1 MRTLTALL
9 LTLLAGCGPFSHNDT
24 DAAWLVPETRRASR
38 ELPDLDPAKTF
49 RVAVYGDVHCGRL
62 EHRAVVAAIR
72 REKPDL
78 VVYMGDALD
87 CRPLGH
93 LPDCGE
99 AAYAIPLW
107 PQFYRGRPAFSFLSF
122 VPFPAVVHELLLNG
136 PWPIRHANGLNDFLE
151 DSAPLRLED
160 GVPFLF
166 VPGNH
171 DVFHEF
177 DRGEIARLFGEP
189 GGEGGRDPE
198 ALWFATD
205 AGGVRFVVL
214 NTGTD
219 TPCDGEPLA
228 EDGAQ
233 LRWLDAQLAGAEARG
248 MTAVVCAHLP
258 PRSSGTN
265 DPPREAVTV
274 RLTQRVMAHPCVR
287 LVLSGHMHEY
297 ERVELA
303 RRKGPPATFVVTGG
317 AGGVFDREPE
327 DRVGGSQILIE
338 DRHHFV
344 LLEFRAAD
352 VHGKFVAVDEP
363 PDRTAGASRD
373 IPLMRSPPPSD
384 EFTIPLVSPR

>member
-1 MRTLTALL
+1 MRLTLAAFLA
-9 LTLLAGCGPFSHNDT
+9 LLAGCGPFSHNAT
-24 DAAWLVPETRRASR
+24 DSGWLVPETHRASR
-38 ELPDLDPAKTF
+38 PLRALDAERPL
-49 RVAVYGDVHCGRL
+49 RVAVYGDVHRGR
-62 EHRAVVAAIR
+62 EGHRAVVAAIR

-78 VVYMGDALD
+78 VIYTGDALD

-122 VPFPAVVHELLLNG
+122 VPFPAVVHEFCLNG

-171 DVFHEF
+171 DVFHDF

-189 GGEGGRDPE
+189 GGGGGRDPE
-198 ALWFATD
+198 ALWFAMEIGD
-205 AGGVRFVVL
+205 VRFLVL

-219 TPCDGEPLA
+219 TPGDPEPLA

-233 LRWLDAQLAGAEARG
+233 LRWLDAQLADAEARG
-248 MTAVVCAHLP
+248 TTAIVCAHLP

-265 DPPREAVTV
+265 DPPREAVTE
-274 RLTQRVMAHPCVR
+274 RLAARLLRRPCVR

-297 ERVELA
+297 ERVEVA
-303 RRKGPPATFVVTGG
+303 RREGPPATFVVTGG
-317 AGGVFDREPE
+317 GGSPCDHESE
-327 DRVGGSQILIE
+327 DRVPGSQILIE

-344 LLEFRAAD
+344 LLEFRPED
-352 VHGKFVAVDEP
+352 LHGRFVAVDGP
-363 PDRTAGASRD
+363 PENVADASRESL
-373 IPLMRSPPPSD
+373 PLKSPPPSD
-384 EFTIPLVSPR
+384 EFTIPLEPRR